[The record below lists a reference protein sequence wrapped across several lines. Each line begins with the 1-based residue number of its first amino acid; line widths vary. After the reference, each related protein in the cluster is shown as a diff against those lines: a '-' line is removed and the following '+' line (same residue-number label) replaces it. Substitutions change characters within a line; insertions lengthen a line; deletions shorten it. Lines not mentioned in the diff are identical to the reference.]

1 MTKVFGYSR
10 VSGQSQVDAD
20 GFVRQELAIRALCA
34 EKQLELVAIYREEAV
49 SGTVDG
55 MHRPKWVEMLLQM
68 EKDGVNTIVIEGVDR
83 LARALMVSEY
93 IISDLERMGITLLSS
108 REPDLCASD
117 PTRVLFRH
125 IMAAIAQYDKNMIV
139 LKLKAARQRKKV
151 ATGRCEGRKP
161 YGYYVDEVDKL
172 SAMRHMKSMGADF
185 STIAFRMNGAG
196 MSPRINSYWSER
208 MVKRILSREL

>member
-34 EKQLELVAIYREEAV
+34 EKQLELVALYREEAV

-68 EKDGVNTIVIEGVDR
+68 EKDGVNTVVIEGVDR

-139 LKLKAARQRKKV
+139 LKLKAARQRKKA

-161 YGYYVDEVDKL
+161 YGYYQSEE
-172 SAMRHMKSMGADF
+172 AMLASMREYHNNGVPAKMIAGHLNSKGAK
-185 STIAFRMNGAG
+185 
-196 MSPRINSYWSER
+196 PRYGEQWSER